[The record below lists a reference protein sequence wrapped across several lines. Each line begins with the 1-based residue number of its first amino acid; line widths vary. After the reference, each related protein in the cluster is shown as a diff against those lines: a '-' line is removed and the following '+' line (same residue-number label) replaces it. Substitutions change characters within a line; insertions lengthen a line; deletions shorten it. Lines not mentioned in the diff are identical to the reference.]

1 MVTKK
6 NLNSK
11 ILKITMKI
19 KDRYPELLKY
29 VEEISDTIPDEK
41 SQEITVR
48 HLKTYYD
55 SLNSILKKYIKTDYG
70 TPEYDKRKKNDIY
83 IMIRNQ
89 Y

>member
-1 MVTKK
+1 MLTK
-6 NLNSK
+6 NILNSK

-19 KDRYPELLKY
+19 KDQYPELLKY
-29 VEEISDTIPDEK
+29 VEEISDTFPNEK

-55 SLNSILKKYIKTDYG
+55 SLNSLLKKHIKTDYG
-70 TPEYDKRKKNDIY
+70 TPEYYKRKKKELY
-83 IMIRNQ
+83 IDIRNE